1 MRHSGFDSYPGSG
14 IRQNLG
20 KGCRIGKENDIR
32 DSGDRSSARG
42 ILVKKG
48 RECGISTLP
57 ISRPYEGRMKHTSYL
72 DRIRPL
78 ARFRWSLSMVAP
90 RFEVHS
96 VCIMIYGFMTLERP
110 YQGTSLKLY
119 SFKGIESFKKQN
131 GNWRRRTAYRYRI
144 ANETFNEYILIPVCS
159 FHLSWSFVLGC

>member
-32 DSGDRSSARG
+32 DSGDRRSARG

-57 ISRPYEGRMKHTSYL
+57 ISRPYEGRILATSTESDHL
-72 DRIRPL
+72 PVFVGHL
-78 ARFRWSLSMVAP
+78 AWLRHVSKFTLYYDLL
-90 RFEVHS
+90 
-96 VCIMIYGFMTLERP
+96 IYDT
-110 YQGTSLKLY
+110 
-119 SFKGIESFKKQN
+119 
-131 GNWRRRTAYRYRI
+131 
-144 ANETFNEYILIPVCS
+144 
-159 FHLSWSFVLGC
+159 